1 LLVVAGASILFAT
14 REEPGPQR
22 DRGSSVGFKPER
34 LTAFCRRLRRDEG
47 GQVLV
52 LTAVGMIGICGMAGF
67 AIDVGAF
74 YQAHRK
80 QQAIA
85 DAAALAAAGDLPKS
99 TSQATSDANAYATK
113 NGGTLSSISYS
124 TTYMTNDT
132 VTVRASKTVPT
143 TFLGAVGINSANV
156 SVSTTVR
163 AENLQTAIGA
173 APFGVINTQ
182 PELGGDNCPCFGV
195 STTLDETK
203 GPGPGG
209 FGLINID
216 GSRGGTSPDTLAS
229 WITSGCNCS
238 QTVPV
243 DLYSDTGAKFNSSQV
258 QAAMDGAVGRTLL
271 FPVYDSTSGEGAN
284 LTYHVIGWT
293 GFHISA
299 WTAKGTDAIITG
311 YFDHVDWEGSGSS
324 QTSNYFGATTS
335 RMIG

>member
-1 LLVVAGASILFAT
+1 
-14 REEPGPQR
+14 
-22 DRGSSVGFKPER
+22 VGFQPER
-34 LTAFCRRLRRDEG
+34 VAAFCRRLRREQS

-85 DAAALAAAGDLPKS
+85 DASALAAAGDLPLN
-99 TSQATSDANAYATK
+99 TSKATTDARAYASK
-113 NGGTLSSISYS
+113 NGGSVSGISFSS
-124 TTYMTNDT
+124 TYMADDT
-132 VTVRASKTVPT
+132 VTVSATQTVPT
-143 TFLGAVGINSANV
+143 TFLGVVGINSATVN
-156 SVSTTVR
+156 VSTTVR
-163 AENLQTAIGA
+163 AENLQTAVGA

-182 PELGGDNCPCFGV
+182 PELAGSGCPCFGA

-209 FGLINID
+209 FGIINVD
-216 GSRGGTSPDTLAS
+216 GSRGGTSPGTLAS
-229 WITSGCNCS
+229 WIENGCDCS

-243 DLYSDTGAKFNSSQV
+243 DLYSDPGAKFNSSQV
-258 QAAMDGAVGRTLL
+258 QSAMDNAVGRTLL
-271 FPVYDSTSGEGAN
+271 FPVYDSTSGQGAN
-284 LTYHVIGWT
+284 LIYHVIGWT
-293 GFHISA
+293 GFHITA
-299 WTAKGTDAIITG
+299 WSAKGTAAVITG

-335 RMIG
+335 RMVG